1 METDIPLTDGASL
14 RPLVLPARADAADA
28 EEFRDLARVRN
39 QIYREITG
47 RDEQNLTP
55 DELLPLLRSGPDRI
69 TVVWVVRH
77 GGAVIGRAMV
87 DIPQDEGARSLI
99 ATIELLPRAWRRGIG
114 RAILPHVEAAA
125 RAHGRAVIQIWTEQ
139 QATDGPRL
147 HAPTGYG
154 SVPDDHVAR
163 FLTRSGFTLEQV
175 HRVSTLDLHRSE
187 ERRMRKLNDGA
198 RDRARDYD
206 VVSWLLPTPDEHLD
220 GYAWMK
226 SRMSTDAPSAG
237 FDADEERWDAARVRR
252 MEAREHERG
261 NTMLVT
267 AARHRATGTL
277 VAFTELAIGRDR
289 AATTHQNDTL
299 VLRAHRGHRLGL
311 LIKTE
316 ALLMWRG
323 IAPRSTQLIT
333 YNAEEN
339 RPMLSINE
347 ALGFTARAHEG
358 AWKKELT

>member
-1 METDIPLTDGASL
+1 MDISLIDGASL

-39 QIYREITG
+39 RVYRELTG
-47 RDEQNLTP
+47 RDEQDLAP
-55 DELLPLLRSGPDRI
+55 GELLPLLRSSPDR
-69 TVVWVVRH
+69 TTLVWVVRH
-77 GGAVIGRAMV
+77 DGAVIGRAMV
-87 DIPQDEGARSLI
+87 DIPQDQGARSLI
-99 ATIELLPRAWRRGIG
+99 ATIELLPRAWGRGIG
-114 RAILPHVEAAA
+114 QAILPHLEAAA
-125 RAHGRAVIQIWTEQ
+125 RAHGRTVVQNWTEQ

-147 HAPTGYG
+147 HAPTGHG

-175 HRVSTLDLHRSE
+175 HRVSILDLHPGDD
-187 ERRMRKLNDGA
+187 RRIRHLNDEA
-198 RDRARDYD
+198 RSRARGYD
-206 VVSWLLPTPDEHLD
+206 VVSWMLPTPAEYLD

-237 FDADEERWDAARVRR
+237 LDADEERWDAARVRR

-267 AARHRATGTL
+267 AARHRATGAL
-277 VAFTELAIGRDR
+277 AAFTELAIGRDR

-299 VLRAHRGHRLGL
+299 VLREHRGHRLGL
-311 LIKTE
+311 LIKTA
-316 ALLMWRG
+316 ALLRWSG
-323 IAPRSTQLIT
+323 IAPESPRLIT

-358 AWKKELT
+358 AWKKDLT

>member
-1 METDIPLTDGASL
+1 MDIPLTADASL

-28 EEFRDLARVRN
+28 KEFRDLARVRN
-39 QIYREITG
+39 QVYRELTG
-47 RDEQNLTP
+47 RDEQDLAP
-55 DELLPLLRSGPDRI
+55 DELLPLLRSGPDRT

-77 GGAVIGRAMV
+77 HGAVIGRAMV
-87 DIPQDEGARSLI
+87 DIPQDQGARSII
-99 ATIELLPRAWRRGIG
+99 ATIELLPRAWGRGIG
-114 RAILPHVEAAA
+114 RAIVPHLEAAA
-125 RAHGRAVIQIWTEQ
+125 LAHGRTVIQTWTEQ
-139 QATDGPRL
+139 QASDRPRL

-175 HRVSTLDLHRSE
+175 HRVSILDLHR
-187 ERRMRKLNDGA
+187 RDDRIRQLNDEA
-198 RDRARDYD
+198 RTRARDYD
-206 VVSWLLPTPDEHLD
+206 VVSWMLPTPIEHVD

-237 FDADEERWDAARVRR
+237 LDADEERWDAARVRR

-267 AARHRATGTL
+267 AARHRPTGKL
-277 VAFTELAIGRDR
+277 AAFTELAIGRDR

-299 VLRAHRGHRLGL
+299 VLREHRGHRLGL
-311 LIKTE
+311 LIKTA
-316 ALLMWRG
+316 ALLSWSG
-323 IAPRSTQLIT
+323 IAPESPHLIT

-358 AWKKELT
+358 AWKKDLT